1 MCLSPSTEAR
11 GGGERWGLSP
21 LPPFGA
27 CFSSQ
32 AAGNELLEGRETI
45 CDESF
50 GFVQSLPR
58 TEGKC
63 ILTYVCYFLGRGCGY
78 DIQRALR

>member
-1 MCLSPSTEAR
+1 MEAG
-11 GGGERWGLSP
+11 GGGERWGL
-21 LPPFGA
+21 PPRPPFSFGA
-27 CFSSQ
+27 CFSSK
-32 AAGNELLEGRETI
+32 AAENELLEGRETI
-45 CDESF
+45 RDESF